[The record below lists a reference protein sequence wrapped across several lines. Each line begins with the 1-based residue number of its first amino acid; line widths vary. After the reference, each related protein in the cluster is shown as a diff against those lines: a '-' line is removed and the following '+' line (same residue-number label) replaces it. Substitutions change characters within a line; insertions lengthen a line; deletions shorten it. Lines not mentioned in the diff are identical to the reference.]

1 MIEPMKVKEVY
12 VFRDEAAIEGFK
24 KSHWQNKLMV
34 DTLRGGFVV
43 VEEDEN
49 ESYLDA
55 YSIDDHSVELKYADG
70 EDVNTISI
78 APEEREFFVLRDKEG
93 QSSALEKFDEAVA
106 SFRKYRSGSVSAE
119 IETALGIIRFAI
131 STK

>member
-1 MIEPMKVKEVY
+1 MTEPMKVEEVY
-12 VFRDEAAIEGFK
+12 VFKDEAAIEGFK
-24 KSHWQNKLMV
+24 KAHWQNELMV

-43 VEEDEN
+43 VEEEG
-49 ESYLDA
+49 YLDA

-93 QSSALEKFDEAVA
+93 QSNALEKFDEAVA
-106 SFRKYRSGSVSAE
+106 LFRKYRSGSVSAE